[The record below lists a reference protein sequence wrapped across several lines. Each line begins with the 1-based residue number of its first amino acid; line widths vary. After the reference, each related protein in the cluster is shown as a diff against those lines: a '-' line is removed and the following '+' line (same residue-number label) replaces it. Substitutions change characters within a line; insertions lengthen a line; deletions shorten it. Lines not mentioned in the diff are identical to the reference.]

1 MYGYERMKYV
11 LQAARQL
18 PTKQMAEALQA
29 DVNAFCGTHPQDDD
43 RTIVIIKFT
52 KPNETI
58 KMPNEKVTVNANYK
72 DIRIPSEKLRAMLKR
87 ANVSEDI
94 TGLCE
99 LALHELLTNLVDHA
113 YEGVSNGLIEV
124 QLSCTSDSI
133 IMQTQDSGTP
143 ANVNL
148 DRVHMPDPADLAE
161 GGYGMAIIRSLMDD
175 VKYRTSQGKNIWQ
188 LIKHLK

>member
-1 MYGYERMKYV
+1 MS
-11 LQAARQL
+11 
-18 PTKQMAEALQA
+18 
-29 DVNAFCGTHPQDDD
+29 
-43 RTIVIIKFT
+43 
-52 KPNETI
+52 
-58 KMPNEKVTVNANYK
+58 NEKMTVNANYK
-72 DIRIPSEKLRAMLKR
+72 DIRIPSEKLRTMLKR

-124 QLSCTSDSI
+124 QLSCTSDSV

-148 DRVHMPDPADLAE
+148 DQVHMPDPADLAE

-175 VKYRTSQGKNIWQ
+175 VNYGTSQGKNIWQ